1 MHVISTQTRDIY
13 IYIYTG
19 ANKYI
24 FVLELRYLFCVCE
37 CFYVCIEAR
46 YIYICLYDLQFT
58 HLGHACRFLYNRRQ
72 LWRSTGTISNKRSP
86 SG

>member
-13 IYIYTG
+13 IYTG
-19 ANKYI
+19 VNKYI

-37 CFYVCIEAR
+37 CFYVCVGAR